1 MTNASDERAMRR
13 VAALGGRPEVT
24 HRSADLEALFA
35 DCFWRDWNT
44 GLEGGADEPL
54 YRPGAAGAPHRLCY
68 RADYFASALHETAH
82 WCIAGP
88 ARRQCID
95 FGYWYEPDGR
105 AAAAQHAFEAVEAR
119 PQALEW
125 IFSVA
130 AGYPFR
136 PSADNLGGG
145 TCDTARFAQGIRA
158 ALARYLA
165 VGVPP
170 RAARFADALA
180 QAYGTGD
187 WRDPVRYGLEP
198 LR

>member
-1 MTNASDERAMRR
+1 MSRGEMNSIQANAD
-13 VAALGGRPEVT
+13 RPVSG
-24 HRSADLEALFA
+24 HRSADVEALFA
-35 DCFWRDWNT
+35 ACFWRDWHT
-44 GLEGGADEPL
+44 RLEGGAGEPL
-54 YRPGAAGAPHRLCY
+54 YMPGGAGEPHRLCY

-105 AAAAQHAFEAVEAR
+105 TAAAQRAFEAVEAR

-145 TCDTARFAQGIRA
+145 QCGTVRLAQGIRA

-165 VGVPP
+165 VGVPS

-180 QAYGTGD
+180 HTYGTGD
-187 WRDPVRYGLEP
+187 WRDPGRYGLEST
-198 LR
+198 R

>member
-1 MTNASDERAMRR
+1 MTNASDELAMRR
-13 VAALGGRPEVT
+13 VSALGDGPEVA
-24 HRSADLEALFA
+24 HRSADLEVLFA
-35 DCFWRDWNT
+35 DCFGREWNT
-44 GLEGGADEPL
+44 CLEGGADEPL
-54 YRPGAAGAPHRLCY
+54 YRPGGPGEPHRLCY

-88 ARRQCID
+88 ARRQCVD

-105 AAAAQHAFEAVEAR
+105 VATAQHAFEAVEAR

-145 TCDTARFAQGIRA
+145 QQGVARLAQAIRA
-158 ALARYLA
+158 AVARYLA

-180 QAYGTGD
+180 HAYGIGD
-187 WRDPVRYGLEP
+187 WRGPAHYGLEP
-198 LR
+198 TR